1 MLRLRSDAVQWREVG
16 GEALLLDLRSS
27 NYLVVN
33 PSATVLW
40 RRLAEGTTRDE
51 LVAALAAEYELSADQ
66 AGGDVDAFLSDC
78 RVRELIE
85 EHND

>member
-1 MLRLRSDAVQWREVG
+1 MLRLRSDAVEWREVG

-40 RRLAEGTTRDE
+40 RRLAKGTTRDE
-51 LVAALAAEYELSADQ
+51 LVAALAEEYGLPVDQ
-66 AGGDVDAFLSDC
+66 VAGDVDAFLADC
-78 RVRELIE
+78 KARELIE